1 MRDPMETALRTGA
14 PPASKAPAA
23 GARRRPLLVF
33 ILVLFALSS
42 SAAGCATR
50 QTGKAQPSGFLG
62 DYSRLSP
69 GGKGEAQLR
78 YIDPDV
84 DWKKYTAV
92 LIDTPLVY
100 ADSETTELT
109 KSDQKRLTD
118 DLHDALVDALEKDYQ
133 IADEPGPGV
142 LRVRTAIT
150 EAQGAKL
157 AMNAVTGII
166 PQLRLLTM
174 IGGMATD
181 TATFVG
187 KCSTEIE
194 ITDSTT
200 GTRLAAAVDQRV
212 GTKDP
217 RNMLNKWDDV
227 DSAFKEWAERLRA
240 KLESLRGA

>member
-1 MRDPMETALRTGA
+1 MFSVRQNRMALGLT
-14 PPASKAPAA
+14 
-23 GARRRPLLVF
+23 LLS
-33 ILVLFALSS
+33 LVALSIG
-42 SAAGCATR
+42 AAGCATR

-62 DYSRLSP
+62 DYSQLTP
-69 GGKGEAQLR
+69 GGKGEVQLR
-78 YIDPDV
+78 YINPNV

-92 LIDTPLVY
+92 LIDTPQVY

-109 KSDQKRLTD
+109 QRDQKKLTD
-118 DLHDALVDALEKDYQ
+118 NLHEALVEALGKNYQ
-133 IADEPGPGV
+133 IVEEPGPGV

-157 AMNAVTGII
+157 AMNAVTGIV

-181 TATFVG
+181 TTTFVG
-187 KCSTEIE
+187 KCSAEGEIV
-194 ITDSTT
+194 DSVT
-200 GTRLAAAVDQRV
+200 GERLLAGVDQRA

-227 DSAFKEWAERLRA
+227 DSAFKDWAERMRA